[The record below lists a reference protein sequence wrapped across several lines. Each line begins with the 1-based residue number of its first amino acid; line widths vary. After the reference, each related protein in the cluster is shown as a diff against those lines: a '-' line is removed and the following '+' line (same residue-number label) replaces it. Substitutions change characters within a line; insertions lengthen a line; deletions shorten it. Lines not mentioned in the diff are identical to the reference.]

1 LNYAHYRAREFY
13 LDHPSLQQAYSW
25 ATVQRARA
33 AARRGD
39 LLAALTRHCDAGRR
53 LVTESAGNPRRR
65 KAAVTELARFV
76 KQVHGGA
83 LPASPADNRL
93 AQAFLRTP
101 AAQGMR
107 ARLAT
112 WSAAK
117 QCRLG
122 GNLLLLKAPG
132 ERERG
137 VVMVTYTNYFDWLL
151 VAFRPRPLFERYTVV
166 LEPSW
171 TPYPSPY
178 WGLFASSGSS
188 IVVQALNEEIEA
200 ALAQAALGLQAVAI
214 GSHQWTDPAVFR
226 PMGLEKEFDLVM
238 VASFARTKRHSVLF
252 RALRQL
258 RPRRLRVALIGTAW
272 ERTQEEFEAEMR
284 AYGVRED
291 CTLFRGISA
300 EKVNDVLNRSRAAV
314 LLTRVEGGNR
324 SMMEALAAGTP
335 LIMYGGM
342 VGPRSQ
348 VNAET
353 GRWAEDHEL
362 ARVIEEVLASPE
374 RFQPRA
380 WFERNSGYPRSTERL
395 NSYLRQRAE
404 ARGERWT
411 RDIAAKTNRPDVAY
425 ANSEEERKLEPE
437 YADLESMLRP
447 QGANPGMEVGD
458 E

>member
-1 LNYAHYRAREFY
+1 MNYAYYRIREFY
-13 LDHPSLQQAYSW
+13 LDHPSLQQAYSGVTGW
-25 ATVQRARA
+25 RARA
-33 AARRGD
+33 AARRGAD
-39 LLAALTRHCDAGRR
+39 LEALTRHCDAGRR
-53 LVTESAGNPRRR
+53 LVTDSPGNRRR
-65 KAAVTELARFV
+65 RRAAVAALARFV
-76 KQVHGGA
+76 RHVHGGG

-93 AQAFLRTP
+93 AQAFRQSP
-101 AAQGMR
+101 AAQAMR

-112 WSAAK
+112 WPRAK

-122 GNLLLLKAPG
+122 GNLLLLKTPG

-137 VVMVTYTNYFDWLL
+137 VVMVTYTNYFDWLH
-151 VAFRPRPLFERYTVV
+151 VAFQPQPLFERYTVV

-188 IVVQALNEEIEA
+188 IVVQTLHQEIEA
-200 ALAQAALGLQAVAI
+200 AMADANLGLQGVAI
-214 GSHQWTDPAVFR
+214 GSHQWADPEVFR
-226 PMGLEKEFDLVM
+226 PLGLEKDFDLVM

-300 EKVNDVLNRSRAAV
+300 EKVNEVLNRSRAAL

-335 LIMYGGM
+335 VILYQGM
-342 VGPRSQ
+342 VGPRAQ

-362 ARVIEEVLASPE
+362 ARVIEEVLADPG

-380 WFERNSGYPRSTERL
+380 WFERNSGYVRSTERL
-395 NSYLRQRAE
+395 NAYLRQQAE

-411 RDIAAKTNRPDVAY
+411 RDIAAKTNRPDVVY
-425 ANSEEERKLEPE
+425 AHAEEERKLEPG
-437 YADLESMLRP
+437 YADLEGILCP
-447 QGANPGMEVGD
+447 LGANAGLGGGK
-458 E
+458 